1 MSLVGLLLLA
11 AYGYMLF
18 DITKTAAR
26 RHENAKQRNNL
37 GEW

>member
-11 AYGYMLF
+11 AYGYMLL
-18 DITKTAAR
+18 DITKTAVR
-26 RHENAKQRNNL
+26 RNTNAKQRNNS